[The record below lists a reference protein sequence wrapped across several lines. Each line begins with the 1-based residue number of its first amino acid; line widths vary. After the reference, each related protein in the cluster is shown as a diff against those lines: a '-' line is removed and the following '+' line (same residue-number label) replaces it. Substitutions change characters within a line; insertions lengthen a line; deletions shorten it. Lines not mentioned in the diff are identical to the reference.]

1 MINFTGERFVPTES
15 GEIRYEH
22 MHRYA
27 WVTRFCQGK
36 RVLDI
41 ACGEGYGSAL
51 LAAHADSV
59 MGVDIAHEAVLHARE
74 KYAAKGN
81 LHFLQG
87 SATAI
92 PLQAHSVDVVVSFET
107 VEHLPQQSEMLADI
121 RRVLRPDGLL
131 IISSPNKKVYSDD
144 RNYVNEFHVKELYFE
159 EFDALLREQFPSVT
173 YLGQRLLTGSVVA
186 PMQQQSAYYEAIG
199 LKGDNLVKQTP
210 PSAGIMYFV
219 AICTADDVHLPKT
232 DPSFFIDE
240 DIDLYAEAQKSLRWA
255 STLDL
260 EHRDLDKRHAQ
271 LRAEFEDRTA
281 WALQLDAER
290 ARLIAE
296 VERAFGSSESPELK
310 DELALRHREN
320 AELEKK
326 VADRSR
332 QADIL
337 HVELQGLQE
346 AHEESRLQQ
355 DQLGQRN
362 LSLRLELEKYQARVD
377 SEKRLQEE
385 VRTLKACIT
394 QLDEQKSR
402 LSQELEVQLAEQKA
416 RQEQQFDADPRIQA
430 LRADLQGR
438 DALLKGLQADLAERV
453 QYADEVHAKLQSLL
467 ATHAQFRAQ
476 HDLLSRRNLALA
488 KQVERLA
495 AVDER
500 LVQLQAEF
508 DERTAWALQLNAR
521 CAELEARWTDG
532 GAVAATV
539 SVPPIVQPHLDSAQ
553 QIERTKPIALLEQQ
567 VRALTTVQ
575 SQDRSELDRL
585 RVANTDLSQQIN
597 AIRKSH
603 SWTLTMPL
611 RMSGRVLR
619 GEWGTLASM
628 LSPYAIRWGKRVYR
642 ALPLSRSIKDRLVT
656 TAYRVAGP
664 LFKGMVHYEV
674 WLRQSG
680 QSPAVPVGTGPIAG
694 DDVDDVLASL
704 SFPVVDAPEISIII
718 PTYGNLHHTLM
729 CLQSIARNLPVASV
743 EVMVAEDASGDAEIQ
758 RLQAIPG
765 LRFVN
770 HAANMGFLR
779 SCNAAAQLARGRYIY
794 LLNNDTE
801 VTVGWLDSMLSLF
814 EKFPDCGMV
823 GSKLVYP
830 DGRLQEAGG
839 ILWRDGSAWNYGR
852 LDDPTRSIYNYVK
865 EADYC
870 SGASLLIHKQLW
882 DDLGGFDEH
891 YLPAYYEDTDLAFRV
906 RAAGKSVLYQPDSV
920 VIHYEG
926 ISHGTDTSSGV
937 KAHQVTNQKKFY
949 ARWKDELERN
959 HLDNAVNPFLARDRS
974 VKKKTI
980 LVVDHY
986 VPQPDRDAGSRS
998 TWCFLQEFVAMGL
1011 SVKFWPANLWHD
1023 PYYSPLLQQA
1033 GIEVFYGGDYA
1044 GHFAEWMQEHGSSLD
1059 YVLLSRPHITEDH
1072 LDAVRK
1078 NTSAKVLYYG
1088 HDLHY
1093 ARLLGEYGKT
1103 KEPQLLRQAEDFRA
1117 LEESIWRRV
1126 DVVYYPSASETD
1138 AVKAA
1143 VPGVVARTVPLYY
1156 FNESEVMPGREL
1168 RQRTDL
1174 LFVAGFGHPPNVD
1187 AAKWLVQEIFP
1198 KIKCHQP
1205 GAFLTLAGSNPTD
1218 EVKALAS
1225 DSVRVTGY
1233 LSDAALDALYKRS
1246 GVAVVPLRF
1255 GAGVKGKVLEALN
1268 QGVPMVTTSVGIQGL
1283 DGLDVVVP
1291 VHDES
1296 QEIAD
1301 AILRIMV
1308 DDEYWDRISVEGRNF
1323 VLARFSQAA
1332 VRNVF
1337 AADIHV

>member
-1 MINFTGERFVPTES
+1 MINFTGERFVLTES

-27 WVTRFCQGK
+27 WVTRFCRGR

-59 MGVDIAHEAVLHARE
+59 MGVDIAYEAVLHARE

-81 LHFLQG
+81 LQFLQG

-92 PLQAHSVDVVVSFET
+92 PLQSRSVDVVVSFET

-131 IISSPNKKVYSDD
+131 IMSSPNKKVYSDD

-159 EFDALLREQFPSVT
+159 EFDALLREQFPAVT

-186 PMQQQSAYYEAIG
+186 PMQQQSSYYEAIG
-199 LKGDNLVKQTP
+199 LKGDRLVRQTST
-210 PSAGIMYFV
+210 SAGIMYFV
-219 AICTADDVHLPKT
+219 AVCAADDVHLPKT
-232 DPSFFIDE
+232 DSSFFIDE
-240 DIDLYAEAQKSLRWA
+240 DLDLYAEAQKSLRWA

-271 LRAEFEDRTA
+271 LQAEFED
-281 WALQLDAER
+281 
-290 ARLIAE
+290 
-296 VERAFGSSESPELK
+296 
-310 DELALRHREN
+310 
-320 AELEKK
+320 
-326 VADRSR
+326 
-332 QADIL
+332 
-337 HVELQGLQE
+337 
-346 AHEESRLQQ
+346 
-355 DQLGQRN
+355 
-362 LSLRLELEKYQARVD
+362 
-377 SEKRLQEE
+377 
-385 VRTLKACIT
+385 
-394 QLDEQKSR
+394 
-402 LSQELEVQLAEQKA
+402 
-416 RQEQQFDADPRIQA
+416 
-430 LRADLQGR
+430 
-438 DALLKGLQADLAERV
+438 
-453 QYADEVHAKLQSLL
+453 
-467 ATHAQFRAQ
+467 
-476 HDLLSRRNLALA
+476 
-488 KQVERLA
+488 
-495 AVDER
+495 
-500 LVQLQAEF
+500 
-508 DERTAWALQLNAR
+508 RTAWALQLNAR

-532 GAVAATV
+532 GAAAASV

-553 QIERTKPIALLEQQ
+553 QIELIKQIALLEQQ
-567 VRALTTVQ
+567 VRALTAVQ

-585 RVANTDLSQQIN
+585 RLANTDLSQQIN

-611 RMSGRVLR
+611 RMAGRVLR

-628 LSPYAIRWGKRVYR
+628 LSPHAIRWGKRAYR

-674 WLRQSG
+674 WRRQRG
-680 QSPAVPVGTGPIAG
+680 QSPAVPMGTGPIAV
-694 DDVDDVLASL
+694 DDVADVLASL

-779 SCNAAAQLARGRYIY
+779 SCNAAVQLAHGRYVY

-801 VTVGWLDSMLSLF
+801 VTAGWLDSMLSLF

-852 LDDPTRSIYNYVK
+852 LDDPIRSIYNYVK
-865 EADYC
+865 ESDYC
-870 SGASLLIHKQLW
+870 SGASLLISKQLW
-882 DDLGGFDEH
+882 AHLGGFDEH

-926 ISHGTDTSSGV
+926 VSHGTDTASGV

-959 HLDNAVNPFLARDRS
+959 HLDNAANPFLARDRS

-1011 SVKFWPANLWHD
+1011 NVKFWPANLWHD

-1033 GIEVFYGGDYA
+1033 GIEVFYGGDYV

-1093 ARLLGEYGKT
+1093 ARLLGEYEKT
-1103 KEPQLLRQAEDFRA
+1103 KEPQILRQSEDFRA

-1143 VPGVVARTVPLYY
+1143 VPGVMARTVPLYY
-1156 FNESEVMPGREL
+1156 FNESGVMPGREL

-1198 KIKCHQP
+1198 KIKHRQP

-1233 LSDAALDALYKRS
+1233 LSDAALDALYKRA

-1268 QGVPMVTTSVGIQGL
+1268 QGVPMVTTSVGVQGL

-1308 DDEYWDRISVEGRNF
+1308 DDDYWDQISVEGRNF

-1332 VRNVF
+1332 VRDVF
-1337 AADIHV
+1337 SADIHV